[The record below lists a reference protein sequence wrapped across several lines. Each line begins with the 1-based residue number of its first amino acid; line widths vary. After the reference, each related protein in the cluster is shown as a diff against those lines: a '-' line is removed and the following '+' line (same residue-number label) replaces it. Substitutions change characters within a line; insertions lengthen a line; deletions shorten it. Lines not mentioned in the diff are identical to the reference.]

1 MEPDERPICGQQYQD
16 CQMSF
21 GQILLI
27 TKILIRSNNGIKP
40 GGLHRVKQVAIL
52 QGAPPAFMGGGNLVA
67 RQKIS

>member
-1 MEPDERPICGQQYQD
+1 
-16 CQMSF
+16 MSF